1 MSVFMLNEYSTDH
14 EILDFYDLYVEG
26 FKDLCVWKG
35 KKIINLAEYIKPT
48 PNLNIFIGDVRF
60 VVKGLGIIIY
70 YTHNDDVI
78 TSIAFIEQEQMLKCY
93 VKVKYLCANQSE
105 TINEGASSGGARGQG
120 RYLLDFIFRTYKD
133 SVILI
138 EPATPELIPYYTKYN
153 EPSFPYD
160 PNWLHETFG
169 FLVYGNLS
177 YMKENCFPMIFKS
190 LNIIRNMVSTL
201 DFKSLNELYENT
213 NSLTTLK
220 DKLIT
225 KLDFLVKTNQIHA
238 GFYEQILEKIINIK
252 LYDIEDVLVLSKKER
267 NKNIRT
273 AQAIAGGKKRVRKSR
288 REKRVLTKLEKKRKS
303 KTKKNH

>member
-1 MSVFMLNEYSTDH
+1 MSVFMLDEYSTDH

-26 FKDLCVWKG
+26 FKDLCLWKG
-35 KKIINLAEYIKPT
+35 KKIINLAEYINPT
-48 PNLNIFIGDVRF
+48 PNLSIFIGDVRF
-60 VVKGLGIIIY
+60 VVKGLGITIY

-78 TSIAFIEQEQMLKCY
+78 TSIAFIEQEQLSKCY
-93 VKVKYLCANQSE
+93 VKVKYLCANQSQ
-105 TINEGASSGGARGQG
+105 TMDEGASSGGARGHG

-138 EPATPELIPYYTKYN
+138 EPATPGLIPYYTKYN

-160 PNWLHETFG
+160 AKWLHETFN

-177 YMKENCFPMIFKS
+177 YMKENCFRIIFRS
-190 LNIIRNMVSTL
+190 LNTIHNMVSAL
-201 DFKSLNELYENT
+201 HFKSLNELYENT

-225 KLDFLVKTNQIHA
+225 KLDFLVKTKQLDA
-238 GFYEQILEKIINIK
+238 SSYEQILQRIIDIQ

-267 NKNIRT
+267 NKKERSP
-273 AQAIAGGKKRVRKSR
+273 QAIAGGKKRVKKSKVKKSR
-288 REKRVLTKLEKKRKS
+288 REKRKLTRKMKKS
-303 KTKKNH
+303 N

>member
-26 FKDLCVWKG
+26 FKDLCLWKG

-48 PNLNIFIGDVRF
+48 KNIGEFIGDVRF
-60 VVKGLGIIIY
+60 AVRALGIIIY

-78 TSIAFIEQEQMLKCY
+78 TSIAFIEQEQMSKCY
-93 VKVKYLCANQSE
+93 VKVKFLCANQSQ
-105 TINEGASSGGARGQG
+105 TMDEGASSGGARGQG
-120 RYLLDFIFRTYKD
+120 RYLLDYIFRTYRD

-138 EPATPELIPYYTKYN
+138 EPATPGLIPYYTKYN

-160 PNWLHETFG
+160 PDWLHETFG
-169 FLVYGNLS
+169 FLVFGNLS
-177 YMKENCFPMIFKS
+177 YLRENCFPMIFKS
-190 LNIIRNMVSTL
+190 LNTIRNMVSTL

-225 KLDFLVKTNQIHA
+225 KLDFLVKTKQIHA
-238 GFYEQILEKIINIK
+238 GSYEQILQRIIDIK
-252 LYDIEDVLVLSKKER
+252 LYDIEDVLVISKKER
-267 NKNIRT
+267 NKNVRS
-273 AQAIAGGKKRVRKSR
+273 AIAGGKKRVRKSQ
-288 REKRVLTKLEKKRKS
+288 REKRIKKIKS
-303 KTKKNH
+303 KTKKIR